1 MNRRKRR
8 EQRSTTQNFYVSVT
22 SASSCSNYSLRNA
35 CLSICALT
43 LLLLSG
49 CSKQQPSSPTPETSQ
64 IDLPQVEWV
73 DESEPNNG
81 DSFSDE
87 TASSP
92 SLVNNESPSVQTIY
106 RPDDQRLKL
115 DDEKLKQLG
124 IYKYESQRLILYTD
138 IDPTIAQPLPQ
149 IIDQAYEALVAY
161 FGEPPPARSGEK
173 LQFTGYLIG
182 DRELVA
188 AAGLLPEDLRQFD
201 HGQHRGQEFW
211 MYDQEFDYYRRH
223 LMIHEVTHCFM
234 MLMPGI
240 RPPLWYLEGMA
251 ELFATH
257 RQRDDGSFAFAVMP
271 EESRNYRGFG
281 RIEMIQQE
289 SATGRLL
296 DIDAASRLDANAFAV
311 SRSVPYAW
319 SWALCKF
326 LDAHPR
332 YQQRFRQLGQY
343 LVGPQ
348 FQFLADSLFAEDKIL
363 LAAEWDQFAK
373 RCEYGWDFDSNAF
386 ISAPPQGVE
395 VPAGTQFEVAANQ
408 GWQSTGYL
416 VQAGKEYTFT
426 ATGEVILDHNPK
438 PWVSEPQG
446 ASIEY
451 KSGKPIG
458 RLLVGLLVDPN
469 QTVGPLKEIFEVH
482 DCGRSQTITFR
493 NSGVLMFL
501 VNDFGS
507 RRKDN
512 EGSYSVGVL
521 KEEE

>member
-1 MNRRKRR
+1 
-8 EQRSTTQNFYVSVT
+8 
-22 SASSCSNYSLRNA
+22 
-35 CLSICALT
+35 
-43 LLLLSG
+43 
-49 CSKQQPSSPTPETSQ
+49 
-64 IDLPQVEWV
+64 
-73 DESEPNNG
+73 
-81 DSFSDE
+81 
-87 TASSP
+87 
-92 SLVNNESPSVQTIY
+92 
-106 RPDDQRLKL
+106 
-115 DDEKLKQLG
+115 
-124 IYKYESQRLILYTD
+124 
-138 IDPTIAQPLPQ
+138 
-149 IIDQAYEALVAY
+149 
-161 FGEPPPARSGEK
+161 
-173 LQFTGYLIG
+173 
-182 DRELVA
+182 
-188 AAGLLPEDLRQFD
+188 
-201 HGQHRGQEFW
+201 

-289 SATGRLL
+289 SAAGRLL

-326 LDAHPR
+326 LDSHPR
-332 YQQRFRQLGQY
+332 YQQRFRQLGQH

-363 LAAEWDQFAK
+363 LAAEWDQFVK
-373 RCEYGWDFDSNAF
+373 RCEYGWDFAANAF
-386 ISAPPQGVE
+386 VSAPPQGAE
-395 VPAGTQFEVAANQ
+395 VPAGTQFEVSANQ

-426 ATGEVILDHNPK
+426 ATGEVILDHDPK

-446 ASIEY
+446 ISIEY
-451 KSGKPIG
+451 SSGKPIG
-458 RLLVGLLVDPN
+458 RLLVGVLVDPN
-469 QTVGPLKEIFEVH
+469 QTDGPLKEVFEVH
-482 DCGRSQTITFR
+482 DCGRSQTVTFR
-493 NSGVLMFL
+493 NSGMLMFL